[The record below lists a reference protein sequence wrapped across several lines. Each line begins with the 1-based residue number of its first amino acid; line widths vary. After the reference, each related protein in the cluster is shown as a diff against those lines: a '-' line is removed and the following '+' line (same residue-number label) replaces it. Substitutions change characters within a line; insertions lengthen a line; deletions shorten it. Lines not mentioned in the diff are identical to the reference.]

1 MKRLLLTA
9 GLLLALGGSV
19 SAGWRQVG
27 RVPCDGQ
34 GEAAEAAGYRPHY
47 GYRPA
52 YYGYGYKPYFRGYH
66 PYGYFPRY
74 LGPVGYGT
82 PAGGTGGGQPYGA
95 PPHDMEMA
103 PEMMPQ
109 QFAPQDFVVPIE
121 PNGMARRQPT
131 AQKR

>member
-1 MKRLLLTA
+1 MKRLLLTTW
-9 GLLLALGGSV
+9 LLFALCGSV
-19 SAGWRQVG
+19 SAGWRLVG

-52 YYGYGYKPYFRGYH
+52 YYGYGYKPYFRGFH

-82 PAGGTGGGQPYGA
+82 PAGGYAGGQAYGA
-95 PPHDMEMA
+95 SPNEMDVPPET
-103 PEMMPQ
+103 MPQ
-109 QFAPQDFVVPIE
+109 EFSPHHFAVPIE
-121 PNGMARRQPT
+121 PNGAARRQPT
-131 AQKR
+131 TQKR